1 MIEACR
7 QESSTQATTT
17 LVSTGANT
25 SSTTAKPKGFLL
37 PHTDP
42 MCQAL
47 ALPLGA
53 GCGLM
58 HCRVEE
64 GIAEEIQGAT
74 EDDPGIVPGLE
85 SRNQESVLP
94 HCVGVLGTEAAV
106 T

>member
-1 MIEACR
+1 
-7 QESSTQATTT
+7 
-17 LVSTGANT
+17 
-25 SSTTAKPKGFLL
+25 
-37 PHTDP
+37 

-53 GCGLM
+53 GCGLL

-74 EDDPGIVPGLE
+74 KDDPGIVPGLE